1 MTGEAIARH
10 MLKKG
15 MGSKDTDAQGYH
27 HQDSYLQG
35 MARCLAWV
43 SGRIDTAGATLTTP
57 YLCQG
62 YCFQAVGRNLL
73 IERG

>member
-10 MLKKG
+10 ILKEG
-15 MGSKDTDAQGYH
+15 MGSKDTVALGYH

-35 MARCLAWV
+35 IARCLAWV
-43 SGRIDTAGATLTTP
+43 SRRIDTAGATLTTP
-57 YLCQG
+57 YLCHG
-62 YCFQAVGRNLL
+62 YRFQAVVRNLL